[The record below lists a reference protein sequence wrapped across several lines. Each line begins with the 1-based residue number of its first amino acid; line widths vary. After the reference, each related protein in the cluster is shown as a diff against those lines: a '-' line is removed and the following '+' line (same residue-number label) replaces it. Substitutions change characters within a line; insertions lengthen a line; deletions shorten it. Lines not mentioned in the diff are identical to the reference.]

1 MEFFITLFLLTAI
14 AASVYFFKSRALELE
29 MVRLRR
35 RYRTNDGT
43 DLREA
48 YDIMIDDY
56 NTLVRK
62 AKKIQKEHND
72 NVRAY
77 NELLER
83 HHATVKNQNWTP
95 PKSSSQESP
104 VNLGPNQFNK
114 KEWQRILYALHPDR
128 NGGKTNELWQKMK
141 DLEQS

>member
-14 AASVYFFKSRALELE
+14 AASVYFFKSR
-29 MVRLRR
+29 
-35 RYRTNDGT
+35 
-43 DLREA
+43 
-48 YDIMIDDY
+48 
-56 NTLVRK
+56 
-62 AKKIQKEHND
+62 
-72 NVRAY
+72 
-77 NELLER
+77 
-83 HHATVKNQNWTP
+83 ATVKNQNWTP